1 MTADKWIT
9 LANLI
14 ILILSCFLVWPIVK
28 LYVTIFTCDMAI
40 AFKIILS
47 AVIGI
52 VIIAVLVYGISLLRD
67 LGLFCAGGK

>member
-14 ILILSCFLVWPIVK
+14 ILILSCFLAWPIVK